1 MLICRRCLTAVDSV
15 CDADY
20 TLSVSIKQSG
30 VELETNLSVMIDT
43 SSAWFILTL
52 AEIPFFLA
60 GLIGNVL
67 VIRIVH
73 KTRDMHTTTNYL
85 LANLAFSDVI
95 AMLLVWPVM
104 LILSSGYEKF
114 SCKFSVVCTLPVL
127 VSSFT
132 LTVLAVE
139 RYHALL
145 KPFRTG
151 LRLKE
156 DNIKKAIA
164 VIWISSVAICLPG
177 FFLSEWSEIYS
188 YCISNKVYFI
198 IILVVLAYIPMIVF
212 LYCYGSL
219 IEGLYFSHTICTEN
233 TNEDRNSEKKKLVIT
248 FILATAGFVI
258 GYGPTCIFYTVAI
271 LGGERKTAGF
281 KFSNQ
286 LAVVESIFF
295 CSLCLNPIL
304 YAFRSTNFREGF
316 KRIIFCR
323 ESPPQIDM
331 EMS

>member
-1 MLICRRCLTAVDSV
+1 
-15 CDADY
+15 
-20 TLSVSIKQSG
+20 
-30 VELETNLSVMIDT
+30 MIDT
-43 SSAWFILTL
+43 TSVWFILIL
-52 AEIPFFLA
+52 AEIPFFIA

-85 LANLAFSDVI
+85 LANLALSDVI
-95 AMLLVWPVM
+95 SILLAWALM
-104 LILSSGYEKF
+104 LILSFGFEKS
-114 SCKFSVVCTLPVL
+114 SCRFYVVGHLPIL

-156 DNIKKAIA
+156 DNIKQAIA

-177 FFLSEWSEIYS
+177 FFLSEWNETYS
-188 YCISNKVYFI
+188 SCTPNKVYFI
-198 IILVVLAYIPMIVF
+198 IILIVLVFISIIAF

-219 IEGLYFSHTICTEN
+219 IKGLYFSHTICKEN
-233 TNEDRNSEKKKLVIT
+233 TNEDRNSEKKRLVIT

-258 GYGPTCIFYTVAI
+258 GYGPTGIFHTVEI
-271 LGGERKTAGF
+271 LGAGEQTGF

-286 LAVVESIFF
+286 LAVVQSIFF

-304 YAFRSTNFREGF
+304 YAFRSANFREGF
-316 KRIIFCR
+316 KRIIFR
-323 ESPPQIDM
+323 RQSLRQNDM

>member
-1 MLICRRCLTAVDSV
+1 
-15 CDADY
+15 
-20 TLSVSIKQSG
+20 
-30 VELETNLSVMIDT
+30 MIDT
-43 SSAWFILTL
+43 SNVWFILAL
-52 AEIPFFLA
+52 VEIPFFLA

-73 KTRDMHTTTNYL
+73 KTREMHTTTNYL
-85 LANLAFSDVI
+85 LANLALSDVI
-95 AMLLVWPVM
+95 TILLAWPSM
-104 LILSSGYEKF
+104 LILSSGFGKK
-114 SCKFSVVCTLPVL
+114 SCKFYVVGILPVL

-156 DNIKKAIA
+156 DNIKQAIA
-164 VIWISSVAICLPG
+164 VIWISSVAICFPG
-177 FFLSEWSEIYS
+177 FFLNEWSEIDS
-188 YCISNKVYFI
+188 SCIPNKVYFI
-198 IILVVLAYIPMIVF
+198 VIPIVLAYIPMIVF

-219 IEGLYFSHTICTEN
+219 IEGLYFSQTICTEN

-258 GYGPTCIFYTVAI
+258 GYGPTFFFHNVVI
-271 LGGERKTAGF
+271 LGGKEQTAGL
-281 KFSNQ
+281 KFSS
-286 LAVVESIFF
+286 AVVESIFF
-295 CSLCLNPIL
+295 CSLCINPIL
-304 YAFRSTNFREGF
+304 YAFRSTNFKEGF

-323 ESPPQIDM
+323 ESLPQIDM
-331 EMS
+331 QMS

>member
-1 MLICRRCLTAVDSV
+1 
-15 CDADY
+15 
-20 TLSVSIKQSG
+20 
-30 VELETNLSVMIDT
+30 MIDN
-43 SSAWFILTL
+43 SNVLLILAL
-52 AEIPFFLA
+52 AGIPFFIA

-85 LANLAFSDVI
+85 LANLALSDVI
-95 AMLLVWPVM
+95 TILLSWPSM
-104 LILSSGYEKF
+104 LISIANSEF
-114 SCKFSVVCTLPVL
+114 EQFICKFSVVSILPIS

-156 DNIKKAIA
+156 DNIKQAIA
-164 VIWISSVAICLPG
+164 VIWISSVAICLPS
-177 FFLSEWSEIYS
+177 FFLSEWNENDS
-188 YCISNKVYFI
+188 YCVPNKVYSVI
-198 IILVVLAYIPMIVF
+198 IIPIILAYIPMIVF

-219 IEGLYFSHTICTEN
+219 IEGLYFSHAICTEN
-233 TNEDRNSEKKKLVIT
+233 TSEDRNSEKKRLVIT

-258 GYGPTCIFYTVAI
+258 GYGPTCIFHTVTM
-271 LGGERKTAGF
+271 LGGEEQKGF
-281 KFSNQ
+281 KLSTES
-286 LAVVESIFF
+286 AVVQSIFF

-316 KRIIFCR
+316 KRIIICR

>member
-1 MLICRRCLTAVDSV
+1 
-15 CDADY
+15 
-20 TLSVSIKQSG
+20 
-30 VELETNLSVMIDT
+30 MIDT
-43 SSAWFILTL
+43 SSVWFILAL

-85 LANLAFSDVI
+85 LANLALSDVI
-95 AMLLVWPVM
+95 TILLSWPSMLV
-104 LILSSGYEKF
+104 LSSGFDKK
-114 SCKFSVVCTLPVL
+114 SCKFYVVGILPVL

-156 DNIKKAIA
+156 DNIKQAIA

-177 FFLSEWSEIYS
+177 FFLREWNEIDS
-188 YCISNKVYFI
+188 YCIPNRVYSVI
-198 IILVVLAYIPMIVF
+198 IIPIILAYIPMIVF

-258 GYGPTCIFYTVAI
+258 GYGPTCIFHTVTM
-271 LGGERKTAGF
+271 LGGEEQKGF
-281 KFSNQ
+281 KFSTES
-286 LAVVESIFF
+286 AVVHLIFF

-316 KRIIFCR
+316 KSIIFCR
-323 ESPPQIDM
+323 ESLPQIDM
-331 EMS
+331 ELS

>member
-1 MLICRRCLTAVDSV
+1 
-15 CDADY
+15 
-20 TLSVSIKQSG
+20 
-30 VELETNLSVMIDT
+30 MIDT
-43 SSAWFILTL
+43 SSVGFILAL

-60 GLIGNVL
+60 GFIGNVL

-85 LANLAFSDVI
+85 LANLALSDVI
-95 AMLLVWPVM
+95 SILLTWP
-104 LILSSGYEKF
+104 LILIPSSGFEKF
-114 SCKFSVVCTLPVL
+114 ICKFYVASILPIL

-156 DNIKKAIA
+156 DNIKQAIA
-164 VIWISSVAICLPG
+164 VIWISSVAICLPA

-188 YCISNKVYFI
+188 SCIPNKVYFI
-198 IILVVLAYIPMIVF
+198 IVTVVVAFIPMIVF

-219 IEGLYFSHTICTEN
+219 INGLYFSQTICTEN
-233 TNEDRNSEKKKLVIT
+233 TNEDTNSEKKKLVIT

-258 GYGPTCIFYTVAI
+258 GNGPTCIFQTVAI
-271 LGGERKTAGF
+271 LGGVEQTGF
-281 KFSNQ
+281 KFFNQ
-286 LAVVESIFF
+286 MVVLESISF

-304 YAFRSTNFREGF
+304 YAFRSTNFRERF

-323 ESPPQIDM
+323 APLPQNDM
-331 EMS
+331 

>member
-1 MLICRRCLTAVDSV
+1 
-15 CDADY
+15 
-20 TLSVSIKQSG
+20 
-30 VELETNLSVMIDT
+30 MIDT
-43 SSAWFILTL
+43 TSVWFILIL
-52 AEIPFFLA
+52 AEIPFFIA

-85 LANLAFSDVI
+85 LANLALSDVI
-95 AMLLVWPVM
+95 SILLMWPLMLM
-104 LILSSGYEKF
+104 LSSGFEKF
-114 SCKFSVVCTLPVL
+114 ICKSRVVTIFPVQ

-151 LRLKE
+151 LRLKK
-156 DNIKKAIA
+156 DNIKQAIA

-177 FFLSEWSEIYS
+177 FFLSEWNENYS
-188 YCISNKVYFI
+188 SCTPNKVYFI
-198 IILVVLAYIPMIVF
+198 IILIVLVFISIIAF

-219 IEGLYFSHTICTEN
+219 IKGLYFSHTICKEN
-233 TNEDRNSEKKKLVIT
+233 TNEDRNSEKKRLVMT
-248 FILATAGFVI
+248 FILGTSGFVI
-258 GYGPTCIFYTVAI
+258 GYGPTGIFHTVEI
-271 LGGERKTAGF
+271 LGAGEQTGF

-286 LAVVESIFF
+286 LAVVVSIFF

-316 KRIIFCR
+316 KRIIFR
-323 ESPPQIDM
+323 RQSLPQNDM

>member
-1 MLICRRCLTAVDSV
+1 
-15 CDADY
+15 
-20 TLSVSIKQSG
+20 
-30 VELETNLSVMIDT
+30 MIDT
-43 SSAWFILTL
+43 SSVVFILIL
-52 AEIPFFLA
+52 AEIPFFIA

-85 LANLAFSDVI
+85 LANLALSDVI
-95 AMLLVWPVM
+95 ILLVWPLTM
-104 LILSSGYEKF
+104 ILTSGFGKF
-114 SCKFSVVCTLPVL
+114 SCKFYVLSILPVL
-127 VSSFT
+127 VSSCT

-151 LRLKE
+151 LRLKK
-156 DNIKKAIA
+156 DNIKQAIA
-164 VIWISSVAICLPG
+164 VIWISSVAFCLPG
-177 FFLSEWSEIYS
+177 FFLSEWNEIYS
-188 YCISNKVYFI
+188 SCTPNKVYSI
-198 IILVVLAYIPMIVF
+198 ITCIVLVYIPMIVF

-219 IEGLYFSHTICTEN
+219 IKGLYFSHTICTEN
-233 TNEDRNSEKKKLVIT
+233 TNEDSNSEKKKLVIT

-258 GYGPTCIFYTVAI
+258 GYGPTGIFHTVEI
-271 LGGERKTAGF
+271 LGAGEQTGF

-316 KRIIFCR
+316 KRIIFR
-323 ESPPQIDM
+323 RGPLRQNDM

>member
-1 MLICRRCLTAVDSV
+1 MNDPGSV
-15 CDADY
+15 
-20 TLSVSIKQSG
+20 
-30 VELETNLSVMIDT
+30 
-43 SSAWFILTL
+43 WFILPM
-52 AEIPFFLA
+52 AAISFFIT

-85 LANLAFSDVI
+85 LANLAAGDVATI
-95 AMLLVWPVM
+95 
-104 LILSSGYEKF
+104 LILFPSFFTFNQPESYAVGKF
-114 SCKFSVVCTLPVL
+114 VCKLLAIGTISLLC
-127 VSSFT
+127 SSFT

-156 DNIKKAIA
+156 DNIKQAIA
-164 VIWISSVAICLPG
+164 VIWISSIAICSPS
-177 FFLSEWSEIYS
+177 FFLNEWSENYS
-188 YCISNKVYFI
+188 SCVTHKVH
-198 IILVVLAYIPMIVF
+198 VLTIGIVSTYIPMIIF

-219 IEGLYFSHTICTEN
+219 IKGLYFSHTICAEN
-233 TNEDRNSEKKKLVIT
+233 TDEEGNSEKKKLVIT

-258 GYGPTCIFYTVAI
+258 GYGPIAI
-271 LGGERKTAGF
+271 SHTIDFSGDDEHIPF
-281 KFSNQ
+281 KFSKLQ
-286 LAVVESIFF
+286 GVFYFMFF

-323 ESPPQIDM
+323 RQPPENDM
-331 EMS
+331 QMS

>member
-1 MLICRRCLTAVDSV
+1 
-15 CDADY
+15 
-20 TLSVSIKQSG
+20 
-30 VELETNLSVMIDT
+30 MIDT
-43 SSAWFILTL
+43 SSVGFILAL
-52 AEIPFFLA
+52 AGIPFFLA

-85 LANLAFSDVI
+85 LANLALSDVI
-95 AMLLVWPVM
+95 TILLAWPSM
-104 LILSSGYEKF
+104 LIVSSGFEKF
-114 SCKFSVVCTLPVL
+114 SCKLYVVSILPIQ

-156 DNIKKAIA
+156 DNIKQAIA

-177 FFLSEWSEIYS
+177 FFLIEWSENNS
-188 YCISNKVYFI
+188 YCIPNKVYFI
-198 IILVVLAYIPMIVF
+198 IILVVLTYIPMIVF

-219 IEGLYFSHTICTEN
+219 IEGLYFSQTICTEN

-258 GYGPTCIFYTVAI
+258 GYGPTCISHTVTI
-271 LGGERKTAGF
+271 LGGEGQTGF
-281 KFSNQ
+281 LKLSIQ

-295 CSLCLNPIL
+295 CSLCINPIL
-304 YAFRSTNFREGF
+304 YAFRSTNFRKGF

-323 ESPPQIDM
+323 EPLQQNGM
-331 EMS
+331 EMP

>member
-1 MLICRRCLTAVDSV
+1 
-15 CDADY
+15 
-20 TLSVSIKQSG
+20 
-30 VELETNLSVMIDT
+30 MIDT
-43 SSAWFILTL
+43 SSVGLILAL

-85 LANLAFSDVI
+85 LANLALSDVI
-95 AMLLVWPVM
+95 TILLMWPLT
-104 LILSSGYEKF
+104 LILSSGFEKF
-114 SCKFSVVCTLPVL
+114 ICKFYVASILPIQ

-156 DNIKKAIA
+156 DNVKQAIA
-164 VIWISSVAICLPG
+164 VVWISSVAICLPG
-177 FFLSEWSEIYS
+177 FFLIEWSEIYS
-188 YCISNKVYFI
+188 SCIPNKVYFI
-198 IILVVLAYIPMIVF
+198 IIPIVLAYIPMIVF

-219 IEGLYFSHTICTEN
+219 IKGLYFSHTICTEN

-258 GYGPTCIFYTVAI
+258 GYGPTCIFHTVTI
-271 LGGERKTAGF
+271 LGGEKQTAGF

-304 YAFRSTNFREGF
+304 YAFRSTNFKEGF

-323 ESPPQIDM
+323 ESLPQIDM
-331 EMS
+331 QMS

>member
-1 MLICRRCLTAVDSV
+1 
-15 CDADY
+15 
-20 TLSVSIKQSG
+20 
-30 VELETNLSVMIDT
+30 MIDT
-43 SSAWFILTL
+43 SSVGFILAL
-52 AEIPFFLA
+52 VEIPFSIA
-60 GLIGNVL
+60 GLIVNVL

-95 AMLLVWPVM
+95 AMLLVWPLM

-114 SCKFSVVCTLPVL
+114 SCKFSVICTLPVL

-156 DNIKKAIA
+156 DNIKQAIA
-164 VIWISSVAICLPG
+164 VIWISSVAIFLPG
-177 FFLSEWSEIYS
+177 LFLNEWNENYTS
-188 YCISNKVYFI
+188 CIPNKVYSVI
-198 IILVVLAYIPMIVF
+198 IIPIILAYIPMIVF

-219 IEGLYFSHTICTEN
+219 IKGLYFSHTICTEN

-258 GYGPTCIFYTVAI
+258 GYGPTCIFHTVTI
-271 LGGERKTAGF
+271 LGGEEQTPL
-281 KFSNQ
+281 KFSTES
-286 LAVVESIFF
+286 AVVYSIFF

-304 YAFRSTNFREGF
+304 YAFRSTNFKEGF

-323 ESPPQIDM
+323 EPLQQNDM